1 LRVRRTGENA
11 DRFEEELNISV
22 IDPVEHSLNRV
33 KRILFYDFK
42 LRKWFIL
49 GFCAFLAG
57 LGNRGCSNSKI
68 NLPYGGEDVTGL
80 PTDKIFSWISEN
92 LPFVVIVGVFVLI
105 LAVAIGVLMQWLSSR
120 GQFMFLDGVV
130 RNRAAVSEPWHKF
143 RPLGN
148 SLFLFRFLLGVFS
161 LSVVM
166 FILLLCVFIAWT
178 DINAKQFGVRSAIAL
193 FVGLGVIV
201 PVACVY
207 SLVGLILNDFVVP
220 VMYLRGIKTMEA
232 IRVFRK
238 EILPEKIGVFVLFY
252 LMRCGLGIAAGIIV
266 IIVICLTFC
275 IAALPYL
282 SSVIFLPVL
291 VFMRCYPLFFLEQ
304 FGKGWLLFSEENV

>member
-1 LRVRRTGENA
+1 
-11 DRFEEELNISV
+11 
-22 IDPVEHSLNRV
+22 
-33 KRILFYDFK
+33 
-42 LRKWFIL
+42 
-49 GFCAFLAG
+49 
-57 LGNRGCSNSKI
+57 
-68 NLPYGGEDVTGL
+68 
-80 PTDKIFSWISEN
+80 
-92 LPFVVIVGVFVLI
+92 
-105 LAVAIGVLMQWLSSR
+105 
-120 GQFMFLDGVV
+120 MFLDGVV
-130 RNRAAVSEPWHKF
+130 RNRAAVSETWHKF